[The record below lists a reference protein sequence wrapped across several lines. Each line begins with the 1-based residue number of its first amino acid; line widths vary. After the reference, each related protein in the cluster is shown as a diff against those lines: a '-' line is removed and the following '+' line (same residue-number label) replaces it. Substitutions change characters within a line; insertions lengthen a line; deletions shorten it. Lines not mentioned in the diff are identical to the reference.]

1 MLSSDGLLSCEI
13 PIRFLTHINLSSL
26 VTAAKAR
33 DEKKGGS
40 GTDGG
45 VGDIEGWP
53 LAIPGEDEIEEIDD
67 VAVENA
73 VCEVAEHSGYKQGVA
88 REGEI
93 QCGLGSSMLVP
104 ILLPGR
110 GVAFVVVAVLDAP
123 VTSDGLGGT
132 GLVFLHR
139 QAGEEDAGVAL
150 EGLGGFFLAPVALHG
165 NGATGAG

>member
-1 MLSSDGLLSCEI
+1 M
-13 PIRFLTHINLSSL
+13 
-26 VTAAKAR
+26 
-33 DEKKGGS
+33 
-40 GTDGG
+40 
-45 VGDIEGWP
+45 
-53 LAIPGEDEIEEIDD
+53 
-67 VAVENA
+67 VAVVKFKEA
-73 VCEVAEHSGYKQGVA
+73 GQGFSLFEWDDGKQGVA
-88 REGEI
+88 REGEV

-150 EGLGGFFLAPVALHG
+150 EGFGGFFLAPVAPHG